1 MLILYQNEAG
11 FVDFD
16 KLLGIEAEEVE
27 ESGHGLVIA
36 YGYDN
41 ASIPVGEYKT
51 LDRAKEIVKE
61 IYAIEGCMSRYELPI
76 V

>member
-1 MLILYQNEAG
+1 MLLMYQNEAG

-16 KLLGIEAEEVE
+16 KLLGIETDENEE
-27 ESGHGLVIA
+27 GHGLVVA
-36 YGYDN
+36 YGYDGV
-41 ASIPVGEYKT
+41 SFPVGEYKT